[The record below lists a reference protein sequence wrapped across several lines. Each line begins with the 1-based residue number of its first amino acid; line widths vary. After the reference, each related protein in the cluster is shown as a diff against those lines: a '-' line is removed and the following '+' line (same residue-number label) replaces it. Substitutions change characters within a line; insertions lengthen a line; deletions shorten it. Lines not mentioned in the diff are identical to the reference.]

1 MTATSEKKEIIQSI
15 RQTMYNALEKHLQCQ
30 VYSTGMYKGINGYVE
45 SIHNGTV
52 VIAGE
57 TEEGTPVKHVFRLSD
72 IKRVSVFDR

>member
-15 RQTMYNALEKHLQCQ
+15 RPTMYHALEKHLQCQ
-30 VYSTGMYKGINGYVE
+30 VYSTGMYKGINGFVE

>member
-1 MTATSEKKEIIQSI
+1 MTALNEKKEIIQSI
-15 RQTMYNALEKHLQCQ
+15 RQTMYHALEKHLQCQ

>member
-1 MTATSEKKEIIQSI
+1 
-15 RQTMYNALEKHLQCQ
+15 
-30 VYSTGMYKGINGYVE
+30 MYKGINGFVE

>member
-1 MTATSEKKEIIQSI
+1 
-15 RQTMYNALEKHLQCQ
+15 MYHALEKHLQCQ
-30 VYSTGMYKGINGYVE
+30 VYSTGMYKGINGFVE